1 MGSSTVEQ
9 LDGEQ
14 DGGSTPPPYTQGV
27 RCKRPHAES
36 NAFRG
41 PGSTPGA
48 PEKKLFII
56 GRRDLPPGLRA
67 AQMFHALTSFI
78 LGKPKETGE
87 WFAKSNNLVLLEVQN
102 KNTLK
107 NLLAHLIS
115 KKIPVTSFC
124 EPDLNNEL
132 TAIAVGPEGQR
143 TLSSIPLAFKIG
155 KTE

>member
-9 LDGEQ
+9 LDGEK

-67 AQMFHALTSFI
+67 AQMFHAARLFAAEH
-78 LGKPKETGE
+78 PFVEND
-87 WFAKSNNLVLLEVQN
+87 WFRSSNTIVLLEVEN
-102 KNTLK
+102 NTALEEIASRATHAHATMTAFSEPEME
-107 NLLAHLIS
+107 LEGITALAIG
-115 KKIPVTSFC
+115 
-124 EPDLNNEL
+124 PDGWR
-132 TAIAVGPEGQR
+132 VV
-143 TLSSIPLAFKIG
+143 SSLPLALQ
-155 KTE
+155 